1 MKYCPGKSLKLFHRQ
16 TFFHSAV
23 ETCVFL
29 AAIRATWMIRKK
41 LWQVPR
47 DPSEGKRDS
56 EGVAEVS
63 GQQGSNG
70 HSVAVRDKWTLGSL
84 SSRKL
89 WEACDQDSTLS
100 QETCVPRRWEK
111 VEQKGV
117 WEKRPAELEWGEKSR
132 NKLPAEEMD
141 GIQFSHLQS
150 REVLVSPPWT
160 MGIQDKSRN
169 RSWGGRMM
177 DSGIHHRQTGQ
188 FLTSELPSFV

>member
-23 ETCVFL
+23 ETCVLL

-117 WEKRPAELEWGEKSR
+117 WEKDQLSWSEVRSR
-132 NKLPAEEMD
+132 GINSLPRKWMESNSLTF
-141 GIQFSHLQS
+141 IINQS
-150 REVLVSPPWT
+150 WDESEPLTPTLLPQAHWLIRMSP
-160 MGIQDKSRN
+160 
-169 RSWGGRMM
+169 
-177 DSGIHHRQTGQ
+177 HR
-188 FLTSELPSFV
+188 LT